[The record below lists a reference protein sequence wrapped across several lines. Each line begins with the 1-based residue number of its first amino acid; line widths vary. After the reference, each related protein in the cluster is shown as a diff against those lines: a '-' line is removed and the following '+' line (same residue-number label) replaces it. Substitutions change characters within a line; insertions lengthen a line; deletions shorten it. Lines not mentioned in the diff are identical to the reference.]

1 MEPRHRELLEEMTRA
16 IGGAVAGGR
25 VGIAFS
31 GGVDSTL
38 MAKICADLG
47 YGVTLLTI
55 GFAGS
60 HDVGFAREV
69 NRHLGLPH
77 HTLEI
82 PPESFGRVSAD
93 IREMVG
99 GCSLSWIENCI
110 AFHYVSELARTLD
123 ISVVVTANG
132 IDELFCGYNAYRET
146 MAEGEQA
153 VLRMMDT
160 KIANE
165 VKMMEVVN
173 AVSARNS
180 TRIVQPLLSAGLCGI
195 RQRDSNKIQ
204 DHGQRRSDAQAHR
217 PRVGTKC
224 GSAGALRKKEK
235 EGAPVRLCNPQG
247 ADKVY
252 VNLFAVLRTDL
263 HTEPIIDLDAP
274 RCLFGANIFLIS
286 SRGKTEEMAA
296 SAATASI

>member
-165 VKMMEVVN
+165 VRMMEVVN

-180 TRIVQPLLSAGLCGI
+180 TRIVQPLLSADFVGYAREI
-195 RQRDSNKIQ
+195 PIKYKIT
-204 DHGQRRSDAQAHR
+204 GSDDLMRKHIVRELAQS
-217 PRVGTKC
+217 VGVPELSAKKRKKALQY
-224 GSAGALRKKEK
+224 GSAIHKALIK
-235 EGAPVRLCNPQG
+235 
-247 ADKVY
+247 
-252 VNLFAVLRTDL
+252 
-263 HTEPIIDLDAP
+263 
-274 RCLFGANIFLIS
+274 S
-286 SRGKTEEMAA
+286 M
-296 SAATASI
+296 